1 MKLHSRLDALERK
14 SGAGLTHCV
23 RWSPG
28 LVFDNV
34 LAQSRTTA
42 DASKRMLIEIV
53 PIAMDRN
60 PVPLTTD
67 ELAEQTKA
75 HAWADRT
82 CNAINRQTIAGAGRR
97 TAKPIRTYVG

>member
-1 MKLHSRLDALERK
+1 MKLHSRLDALECK
-14 SGAGLTHCV
+14 SGTGLPHCV

-34 LAQSRTTA
+34 LAQSRITA

-60 PVPLTTD
+60 PVPLTAD

-75 HAWADRT
+75 YAWAERSGLP
-82 CNAINRQTIAGAGRR
+82 CE
-97 TAKPIRTYVG
+97 

>member
-14 SGAGLTHCV
+14 SGTGLTHCV

-28 LVFDNV
+28 LIFDNV
-34 LAQSRTTA
+34 LAQSRITA

-60 PVPLTTD
+60 PVPLTAD
-67 ELAEQTKA
+67 ELAEQIKA
-75 HAWADRT
+75 YAWAEGSGLP
-82 CNAINRQTIAGAGRR
+82 CE
-97 TAKPIRTYVG
+97 